1 VRKPRE
7 SLPPDQILD
16 MPDFAEKS
24 EREHRLSNASDSRRR
39 GSNVS
44 ETSVYSESAPL
55 QDNLEATPTLSDIRE
70 DAENSYQWM
79 DVFNIRRPSKKKKKR
94 RKRHKRRKRGV
105 KSTRPTSEMLK
116 SMHLNAGRNTIK
128 FIVSSSLQGEQVVE
142 AAIYLWPHTQ
152 KIVVSDV
159 DGTITKSDV
168 LGQLMPWIGS
178 NWSHNG
184 VAEFYTNIAK
194 NGYQLLYLTS
204 RAIGQADLTRQY
216 LFEIIEQ
223 YKEDMN
229 SGEQWF
235 VLPEGPVIM
244 APDSLLGALHREV
257 IKKKPQEFKIPAL
270 EDIRNLFPAHT
281 NPFFAAF
288 GNRMTDLV
296 SYLAVGVPKHRAFI
310 IDPNGN
316 MHSSNLEFLQTYE
329 TLNAFVDDMFV
340 SRNPAN
346 SQVDVPENFSNVNYW
361 REPIM
366 DPEELPDLE

>member
-1 VRKPRE
+1 
-7 SLPPDQILD
+7 
-16 MPDFAEKS
+16 M
-24 EREHRLSNASDSRRR
+24 N
-39 GSNVS
+39 
-44 ETSVYSESAPL
+44 SESKEQNEKVVEDA
-55 QDNLEATPTLSDIRE
+55 DIRDEMVE
-70 DAENSYQWM
+70 DDTSYQWM
-79 DVFNIRRPSKKKKKR
+79 SVFNIRKKRKKKR
-94 RKRHKRRKRGV
+94 RKKRKLRKRGL
-105 KSTRPTSEMLK
+105 KSIRPTSEMLK
-116 SMHLNAGRNTIK
+116 SMNLQAGRNTIR
-128 FIVSSSLQGEQVVE
+128 FSVHSSLQGEQVVE
-142 AAIYLWPHTQ
+142 AAIYLWKHTQ
-152 KIVVSDV
+152 KIVISDV

-223 YKEDMN
+223 YKEDLH

-270 EDIRNLFPAHT
+270 ADILNLFPAHS

-288 GNRMTDLV
+288 GNRGTDLV
-296 SYLAVGVPKHRAFI
+296 SYLAVGVPEHRAFI
-310 IDPNGN
+310 INQNGK
-316 MHSSNLEFLQTYE
+316 MHSSNKAFVQTYE
-329 TLNAFVDDMFV
+329 TLNDFVDDMFV
-340 SRNPAN
+340 SRTSN
-346 SQVDVPENFSNVNYW
+346 QVDVPETFSSVNYW
-361 REPIM
+361 REPIIK
-366 DPEELPDLE
+366 PEELPELE